1 MNTPNASGLP
11 KSLLADRLMD
21 KIRLK
26 DLGIRTETDYAE

>member
-11 KSLLADRLMD
+11 KGLLPGRLMD
-21 KIRLK
+21 KIRLN